1 MIIALN
7 QHSGL
12 LTQWTKMYQ
21 LSLFGAA
28 TEKLMKA
35 TIDGDLK
42 EGVQFVGQTQGVIKD
57 IPSVEELLDRVVGEA
72 VSTHKRIGE
81 QHMNTAY
88 TSSESDDSAAT
99 MVLVESANSQ
109 QQVMNDAR

>member
-1 MIIALN
+1 
-7 QHSGL
+7 
-12 LTQWTKMYQ
+12 MYQ

-57 IPSVEELLDRVVGEA
+57 IPSVQELLDRVVGEA
-72 VSTHKRIGE
+72 ISTHKRIGE
-81 QHMNTAY
+81 QNMNTAY
-88 TSSESDDSAAT
+88 TSSENDDNDSAT
-99 MVLVESANSQ
+99 MVLMESTNSQ